1 MIQFI
6 KNYFYKRS
14 INQLIKD
21 LRKEINIVYSTLN
34 FEYMFTMN
42 PREYNNITL
51 AIHDLTKLYS
61 KSSASIQEDIHL
73 KTFLTD
79 DPNKYNSLDEY
90 RKECMRTEI
99 IIYVFKNFPNNFKQ
113 LTLKKYYKLR
123 YNKIMKEI

>member
-14 INQLIKD
+14 IKHLIKD
-21 LRKEINIVYSTLN
+21 LRKEINIGIDRLN
-34 FEYMFTMN
+34 FEAIFTPKDYIN
-42 PREYNNITL
+42 KLQISW
-51 AIHDLTKLYS
+51 DLHFLYS
-61 KSSASIQEDIHL
+61 KSSASVQEDIHL

-113 LTLKKYYKLR
+113 ITLKKYYKLR
-123 YNKIMKEI
+123 YNKI

>member
-14 INQLIKD
+14 IKHLIKD
-21 LRKEINIVYSTLN
+21 LRKEINIVHSTLN

-42 PREYNNITL
+42 PREFNNITL

-79 DPNKYNSLDEY
+79 DPNKYNSLDDY

>member
-14 INQLIKD
+14 RNHLLKD
-21 LRKEINIVYSTLN
+21 LRKEINIGIDRLN
-34 FEYMFTMN
+34 FEPTLT
-42 PREYNNITL
+42 PKEYINKLQISW
-51 AIHDLTKLYS
+51 DLHFLYS
-61 KSSASIQEDIHL
+61 KSSASVQEDIHL

-79 DPNKYNSLDEY
+79 DPNKYNSLDDY